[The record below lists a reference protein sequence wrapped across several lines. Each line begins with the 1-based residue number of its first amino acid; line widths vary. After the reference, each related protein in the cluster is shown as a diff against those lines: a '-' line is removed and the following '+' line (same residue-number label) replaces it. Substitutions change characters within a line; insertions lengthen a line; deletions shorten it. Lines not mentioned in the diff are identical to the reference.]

1 MEILKDQEK
10 RQMTLKQAFIPQ
22 TTWHQCIV
30 LEDGTIFTS
39 EENYRSW
46 LDSKGKVIPRQ
57 LTLDEK
63 VDKLNQAGLLMALRL
78 LNKDMEGKINV

>member
-1 MEILKDQEK
+1 MSLLKDLDIRE
-10 RQMTLKQAFIPQ
+10 MTLKQAFIPQ

-30 LEDGTIFTS
+30 LEDGIIFTS

-46 LDSKGKVIPRQ
+46 LDNKDKMIPTQ